1 MLRASSAFQNATF
14 ASYVRVPKRQ
24 RKMALRCVR
33 AVDLVPADVERGL
46 VEAKVGE

>member
-1 MLRASSAFQNATF
+1 MLRA
-14 ASYVRVPKRQ
+14 VRLLPYMLVPKRQ
-24 RKMALRCVR
+24 REMALRGVR